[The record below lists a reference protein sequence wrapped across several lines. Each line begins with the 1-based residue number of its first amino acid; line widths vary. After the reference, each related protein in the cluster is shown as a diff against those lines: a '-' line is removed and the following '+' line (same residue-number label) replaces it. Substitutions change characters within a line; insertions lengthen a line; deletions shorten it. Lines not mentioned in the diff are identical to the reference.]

1 MMPKNLRDLRERSKH
16 LNTTVLN
23 ARTVIVS
30 SDSNPVANHIVT
42 IQYGDDGVIN
52 ARCTC
57 PWRGLLACN
66 GSAGTAGGVQGA
78 QVELLEQPRRSRTP
92 EEAYL
97 PHQRAQERRCVDHQ
111 PHGVINDAAG

>member
-1 MMPKNLRDLRERSKH
+1 MMPKNLRELRERSKH

-42 IQYGDDGVIN
+42 VRYGSDAIIN

-57 PWRGLLACN
+57 PWAHN
-66 GSAGTAGGVQGA
+66 GGVA
-78 QVELLEQPRRSRTP
+78 CSHVMAALERLAEFKGRKLSFWHSREEAERQKKRTFRIMGRKDEGLWITSRT
-92 EEAYL
+92 A
-97 PHQRAQERRCVDHQ
+97 
-111 PHGVINDAAG
+111 

>member
-57 PWRGLLACN
+57 PWAQN
-66 GSAGTAGGVQGA
+66 GGVA
-78 QVELLEQPRRSRTP
+78 CSHVMAALERLAEFKGRKLSFWNSREEAERQKKRTFRINGRKNEGVWITSRT
-92 EEAYL
+92 A
-97 PHQRAQERRCVDHQ
+97 
-111 PHGVINDAAG
+111 